1 MTASLGSVFLL
12 TEAREL
18 QDATTGQLTLI
29 IVAYVVSIAFALAL
43 RLGLRVAVLAYAQIL
58 VDAILVSMLVVTT
71 GGIES
76 VFTVTYVFVVIGGA
90 MTLYRRGVV
99 MAVLASLL
107 LLGTVAVVQV
117 DNSVRTLPRV
127 EGARAA
133 LSMFTYVTGLVL
145 VGGLAGTLAENLR
158 TTGRRLAQKESEF
171 ERLEELHAAIL
182 RSLPG
187 GVLTLDGAGVVRYA
201 NDAAMAI
208 LRLAPP
214 ELFERP
220 LAAVVPAIA
229 ERWRRILEEG
239 RAPHP
244 RDRFECSFARSG
256 STSIRI
262 GFSFAPLGQKTEEP
276 GGVIVVFQDVT
287 EIVRLREAFERAE
300 RLATLG
306 KLAAGLAHE
315 VRNPL
320 SSMCASIDVLK
331 TTLSPPD
338 SVKRLMDN
346 VVREGDRLNA
356 LISDFLTFARP
367 RELNRKPVDVSQVMS
382 ALAEV
387 FRHEAQAAGTVV
399 TTTLDSGL
407 VASIDADL
415 IRQVIWNL
423 AKNAVQAIGQQ
434 GGHIQL
440 EAHARDQGV
449 ELVVRDDG
457 PGIPAEA
464 LSRIFDPFFTTKDRG
479 TGLGL
484 AIAHSIV
491 QAHGGKL
498 LVSSTVGEGTEF
510 AIWLPKEVPPRV
522 PSLAPDASTPAGTM
536 TERSR

>member
-1 MTASLGSVFLL
+1 M
-12 TEAREL
+12 
-18 QDATTGQLTLI
+18 
-29 IVAYVVSIAFALAL
+29 
-43 RLGLRVAVLAYAQIL
+43 LAYAQIL

-107 LLGTVAVVQV
+107 LLGTVAVLQV
-117 DNSVRTLPRV
+117 DNSVRELPRV

-208 LRLAPP
+208 LRLAPH

-220 LAAVVPAIA
+220 LDAVVPAVA
-229 ERWRRILEEG
+229 ERWRSMLQEG

-256 STSIRI
+256 ATSIRI

-331 TTLSPPD
+331 TALSPPD

-346 VVREGDRLNA
+346 VVREGDRLNT

-367 RELNRKPVDVSQVMS
+367 RELNRKPIDVSQVMS
-382 ALAEV
+382 ALADV

-399 TTTLDSGL
+399 TTTLDAGL

-415 IRQVIWNL
+415 IRQVLWNL
-423 AKNAVQAIGQQ
+423 AKNAVQAIGQR

-510 AIWLPKEVPPRV
+510 AIWLPKEIPPRV
-522 PSLAPDASTPAGTM
+522 PSLAPEASPSGGM
-536 TERSR
+536 MVERSR